1 MEWIYRK
8 VKAGFGER
16 FLKLFESLAPAAFL
30 ACDSFLLCVLLA
42 PCNGALLFGQSH
54 LSGFLLQPK
63 ELLIPEGIGTENI
76 SSDVIFRGGEFLGTF
91 HKKLFLLGFSE
102 DLKIWAY
109 LLVCCCAVLG
119 QSLFSH
125 WTAFS
130 HAKGRIKQDSRFANF
145 LKSKIDKQPNLYRN
159 EWNHAGW
166 CGGRPLPTYLGFRS
180 TAEMQFLCMDCSVW
194 RLKTRKSLCWL
205 EYKYKN

>member
-63 ELLIPEGIGTENI
+63 ELLIHEGIGTENI
-76 SSDVIFRGGEFLGTF
+76 SNDVIFRGGEFLGTF
-91 HKKLFLLGFSE
+91 HKKHVFEKLFLLGFSE

-109 LLVCCCAVLG
+109 LLVCCAVLG

-125 WTAFS
+125 
-130 HAKGRIKQDSRFANF
+130 
-145 LKSKIDKQPNLYRN
+145 
-159 EWNHAGW
+159 
-166 CGGRPLPTYLGFRS
+166 
-180 TAEMQFLCMDCSVW
+180 
-194 RLKTRKSLCWL
+194 
-205 EYKYKN
+205 

>member
-54 LSGFLLQPK
+54 LWISVATK

-91 HKKLFLLGFSE
+91 HKKHVFEKLFLLGFSE

-109 LLVCCCAVLG
+109 LLVCCCAVLE

-125 WTAFS
+125 
-130 HAKGRIKQDSRFANF
+130 
-145 LKSKIDKQPNLYRN
+145 
-159 EWNHAGW
+159 
-166 CGGRPLPTYLGFRS
+166 
-180 TAEMQFLCMDCSVW
+180 
-194 RLKTRKSLCWL
+194 
-205 EYKYKN
+205 